1 MKRRWHLSRA
11 AARVVALAVIASGG
25 LALALGI
32 GLPDPGTAERAYG
45 AFIGLL
51 SCLLALRWLLASAA
65 GRAPYGRF
73 GVLAAEPE
81 NPPLQ
86 PPAVAAADNLT
97 RHLGLGVTTI
107 GSYNLLVLPRL
118 QSLARAALERSGS
131 GLSDSEGAAV
141 LLGDGWQ
148 LVDPATSRPA
158 DRMTPG
164 WPIERVEQL
173 VETLE
178 RLA

>member
-1 MKRRWHLSRA
+1 MKRRRHLSRT

-32 GLPDPGTAERAYG
+32 GLPDPGAAERAYG
-45 AFIGLL
+45 ALIGLL

-65 GRAPYGRF
+65 GRAPHGRF
-73 GVLAAEPE
+73 GVLETEPE
-81 NPPLQ
+81 RAPLQ

-97 RHLGLGVTTI
+97 RALGLGVTTI

-118 QSLARAALERSGS
+118 QGLARAALERADS
-131 GLSDSEGAAV
+131 GLGDSEGAAA

-148 LVDPATSRPA
+148 LVDPAAPRPS
-158 DRMTPG
+158 DRMAPG
-164 WPIERVEQL
+164 WPIERIEQL
-173 VETLE
+173 VEALE